1 MKQNKE
7 TGKIEREYQINENF
21 FESIDTEEKAYI
33 LGFLY
38 ADGCNYVSK
47 SGQKEIIATQLEQ
60 DKDILEQIKTVIE
73 STYPLYTE
81 IQKENGKTKYIFRV
95 TSNKLSDDLYKL
107 GVVYKKSLILT
118 FPDLTIFKS
127 DTLIRHFIRGVF
139 DGDGCIWMGKPKYRE
154 YQDKKTGK
162 IYTRLSLNTKFTFTG
177 NIKFIEPLQDYL
189 VSKISLSKTKLNFSK
204 AKNKNNNTSESVC
217 TMEYS
222 GKGNIKKLYDYMY
235 TDSTIYGNRKKS
247 KFEEIFCADSK
258 KLLSESE
265 LNAENP
271 LES

>member
-1 MKQNKE
+1 MKQSKE
-7 TGKIEREYQINENF
+7 TGKFEREYQINENF
-21 FESIDTEEKAYI
+21 FKTIDTEEKAYI

-47 SGQKEIIATQLEQ
+47 SGQKEIIAVQLEQ
-60 DKDILEQIKTVIE
+60 DKDILEQIKTATE

-81 IQKENGKTKYIFRV
+81 IQKENNKIKYIFRV
-95 TSNKLSDDLYKL
+95 TSSELSDDLYKL
-107 GVVYKKSLILT
+107 GVVYKKSLVLT
-118 FPDLTIFKS
+118 FPDLSIFKS
-127 DTLIRHFIRGVF
+127 ETLVRHFIRGVF
-139 DGDGCIWMGKPKYRE
+139 DGDGCIWMGKPKYKE
-154 YQDKKTGK
+154 CLNKKSGK
-162 IYTRLSLNTKFTFTG
+162 IYTTLSFNTKFTFTG

-189 VSKISLSKTKLNFSK
+189 VDKIGLSKTKLNFSK
-204 AKNKNNNTSESVC
+204 AKNKNNTTSESVC

-222 GKGNIKKLYDYMY
+222 GRGNIKKLYDYMY
-235 TDSTIYGNRKKS
+235 KDSTIYGNRKKS

-265 LNAENP
+265 LSAESS